1 MAIFRRKGKRYHLM
15 TFQYLL
21 GKVYC
26 QMVLQPG
33 GVPLSLIVKNLPF
46 LIHHRPFA
54 ARKAEKNFKE
64 AVMMAESMGAM
75 GIAGQIYFDLAQLY
89 ATQRKISSARAS
101 AERCIAIFQACDANV
116 YLEKAKAFTRRHR
129 LTT

>member
-1 MAIFRRKGKRYHLM
+1 M

-26 QMVLQPG
+26 QMVLQRG
-33 GVPLSLIVKNLPF
+33 GLPLRLIAKNLPF
-46 LIHHRPFA
+46 IIRHRPFA
-54 ARKAEKNFKE
+54 ARQAEKNFKE

-75 GIAGQIYFDLAQLY
+75 GVAGQIYFDLAQLY
-89 ATQRKISSARAS
+89 AAKRKTAFAMGS

-116 YLEKAKAFTRRHR
+116 YLEKAEAFVRRHG
-129 LTT
+129 LTTGAAIRSKG